1 MGGRIAGTVRIIS
14 GQWRSRRI
22 EVPPGDRTRPMIDR
36 VKAAVFDTLG
46 SYYETPGRLPPIVV
60 ADVFAGGGTLGLEA
74 ISRGAGGAVFVE
86 SDGCALG
93 VLRRNLAKLHVGAG
107 GAVEPVNAWS
117 GLSEILLQ
125 YRCALVFLDPP
136 YRDAQDGSAEGK
148 VVRLLDEL
156 TPFARATESPVLV
169 LHHPQ
174 GVSFDL
180 AGLVPWRV
188 HAVRRYGST
197 GITFIESQRPPGPAD
212 QGVEDSP

>member
-1 MGGRIAGTVRIIS
+1 MGGRTAGTVRIIS

-22 EVPPGDRTRPMIDR
+22 EVPPGDRTRPMSDR

-46 SYYETPGRLPPIVV
+46 SYCGTPGRLPPIVV

-74 ISRGAGGAVFVE
+74 ISRGARAAVFVE
-86 SDGCALG
+86 NDGRALG
-93 VLRRNLAKLHVGAG
+93 VLRRNLAKLRVGAG
-107 GAVEPVNAWS
+107 GAVEPLDAWS
-117 GLSEILLQ
+117 GLSEIFLQ

-156 TPFARATESPVLV
+156 APFAHATESPVLV
-169 LHHPQ
+169 LHHPRH
-174 GVSFDL
+174 VSFDL
-180 AGLVPWRV
+180 AGLSRWSV

-197 GITFIESQRPPGPAD
+197 GITFLEGRHPAASAD
-212 QGVEDSP
+212 QGVEDTP